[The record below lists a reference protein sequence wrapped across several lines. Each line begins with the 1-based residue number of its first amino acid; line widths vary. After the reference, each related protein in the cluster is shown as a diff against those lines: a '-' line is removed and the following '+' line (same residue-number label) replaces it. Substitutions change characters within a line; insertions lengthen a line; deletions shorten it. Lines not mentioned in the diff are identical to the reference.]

1 MDELWFSLDSLRTLL
16 DFENGWQTAMADAWC
31 GLYDAIC
38 GKTIPCFHVD
48 RLTPVLEP
56 DVQRFSISTL
66 TAVALMDGIVESLVQ
81 RYLYLATLKIKATAS
96 IFDYSSSTSLI
107 ARENRRR
114 RRKGSHDIELPVS
127 SNMMLSSN
135 RHGKKYLKKA
145 ERDSEGVR
153 CDIQALVGITD
164 VSFSFEILVFL
175 FLPSWWVVFEGPAA
189 RLSELVFETPLIDTA
204 DASRSLLKGR
214 RQLV

>member
-1 MDELWFSLDSLRTLL
+1 MDELWFSLESLRALL
-16 DFENGWQTAMADAWC
+16 NFENGWQTAMADAWC

-38 GKTIPCFHVD
+38 GKTTPCFHVD
-48 RLTPVLEP
+48 RLTLVLEP

-81 RYLYLATLKIKATAS
+81 RYLYLATLKIKAAAS
-96 IFDYSSSTSLI
+96 IFNYSSSTSLI

-114 RRKGSHDIELPVS
+114 RRKGSSGDFLELRHDIQLSAS
-127 SNMMLSSN
+127 SNKKMGLN
-135 RHGKKYLKKA
+135 RNGKTYLKKA
-145 ERDSEGVR
+145 ERASEGVR

-175 FLPSWWVVFEGPAA
+175 FFI
-189 RLSELVFETPLIDTA
+189 FMM
-204 DASRSLLKGR
+204 GR
-214 RQLV
+214 F

>member
-1 MDELWFSLDSLRTLL
+1 MDELWFSLESLRSLL
-16 DFENGWQTAMADAWC
+16 DFENGWQTAMTDAWC

-48 RLTPVLEP
+48 RLILVLEP

-81 RYLYLATLKIKATAS
+81 RYLYLATLKIKAAAS
-96 IFDYSSSTSLI
+96 IFDYSSST

-114 RRKGSHDIELPVS
+114 RRKGSHEIELAVS
-127 SNMMLSSN
+127 SNLKIGSKRN
-135 RHGKKYLKKA
+135 GKKYLKKA

-153 CDIQALVGITD
+153 CDIQAMVGITD
-164 VSFSFEILVFL
+164 VSFSFNVSL
-175 FLPSWWVVFEGPAA
+175 FIFMVGRFEGPAV
-189 RLSELVFETPLIDTA
+189 RLSELVF
-204 DASRSLLKGR
+204 
-214 RQLV
+214 